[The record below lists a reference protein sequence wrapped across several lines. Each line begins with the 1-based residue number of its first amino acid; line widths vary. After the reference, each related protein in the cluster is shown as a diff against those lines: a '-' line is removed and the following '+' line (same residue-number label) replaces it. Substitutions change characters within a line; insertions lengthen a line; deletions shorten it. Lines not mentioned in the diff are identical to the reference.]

1 MHIADSSS
9 GKAIS
14 LTLFNGFLDR
24 FHEIAP
30 KVTINDKVYKGFACA
45 FFVSP
50 NQRFPQGI
58 LLVLHADISR
68 HGIAENVTVSGMFLM
83 HFRGHAS

>member
-24 FHEIAP
+24 FHEIAS

-45 FFVSP
+45 FPVFP
-50 NQRFPQGI
+50 NPRFPQGI
-58 LLVLHADISR
+58 LLLSHVADS
-68 HGIAENVTVSGMFLM
+68 HYGIVETYWFLI
-83 HFRGHAS
+83 GV